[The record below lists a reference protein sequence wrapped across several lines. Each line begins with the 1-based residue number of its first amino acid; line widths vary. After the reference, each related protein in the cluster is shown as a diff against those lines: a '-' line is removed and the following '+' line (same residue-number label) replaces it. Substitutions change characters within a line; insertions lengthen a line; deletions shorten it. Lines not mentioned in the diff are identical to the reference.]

1 MNKRRL
7 LGLYIV
13 ISIIWIFGT
22 NYLLDLLEPSSLAY
36 YLKRGKEFLYILVT
50 GSLLYYFLSKQEE
63 LNASREDE
71 KRLSTLINSMVDF
84 VNFKDGDGRWI
95 ESNEFGLKLFELENV
110 DYKGKKD
117 SELAEYT
124 DFYADA
130 LRYCETSDEETW
142 QNGKITRLEEVIPL
156 PDGTEM
162 TFDTIKVPLFYS
174 DGSRK
179 GLVIIGRDITERKRV
194 ERLLEESQ
202 QQYKSLFEYNTEIV
216 YMTDLDGTITRVN
229 AQFKAVTGYSPDE
242 TIGKSIYDISP
253 ERYKTKVKADFT
265 SILADKQPKTCEFEF
280 NHRNGSLLT
289 LQCTAL
295 PIIVNGQIAG
305 IIGYGKDVTKLR
317 QAEERLRR
325 TEKLSVVG
333 ELSASVAHEI
343 RNPLTSLKGF
353 VQLMQL
359 EDEKHQFYYQIMQDE
374 LDRINHIVG
383 ELLLLA
389 KPQDI
394 CFTKADVQKIL
405 YNVISL
411 LKTEAS
417 MHNVLIEFLLKSDIY
432 MIECEPNQLKQLFIN
447 IIKNAIEASN
457 EGGKVIITLQADDG
471 QVAVLVKD
479 EGCGMSE
486 ERLNRIGEPFYSSKE
501 KGTGLGLTVSF
512 KIVQSH
518 NGSIHFNSEKGSGTE
533 AVIKLPAKKTSSCSR
548 INHLRKVLELDS
560 YRRSKFYTL
569 LRCVNKKRA

>member
-1 MNKRRL
+1 MNKKKL
-7 LGLYIV
+7 LGLYV
-13 ISIIWIFGT
+13 IISLIWVFGT
-22 NYLLDLLEPSSLAY
+22 NYLLHMLEPSSLVNFLFRA
-36 YLKRGKEFLYILVT
+36 KEFLYIIAT
-50 GSLLYYFLSKQEE
+50 GWLLYYFIGKRDELS
-63 LNASREDE
+63 ASREDE

-84 VNFKDGDGRWI
+84 VNFKDGQGRWI
-95 ESNEFGLKLFELENV
+95 ESNEFGLKLFNLENV

-142 QNGKITRLEEVIPL
+142 VNGQITRIEEVIPL
-156 PDGTEM
+156 PDGTEK
-162 TFDTIKVPLFYS
+162 TFDTIKVPLFHT

-179 GLVIIGRDITERKRV
+179 GLVIIGRDITERKHV
-194 ERLLEESQ
+194 EKLLAESQ

-216 YMTDLDGTITRVN
+216 FMTDLHGTITKVN
-229 AQFKAVTGYSPDE
+229 PQFKAVTGYSPDE
-242 TIGKSIYDISP
+242 TLGKNINEIIP
-253 ERYKTKVKADFT
+253 APYKTKAIEDFT
-265 SILADKQPKTCEFEF
+265 GIQEDKQPKTCEFDF
-280 NHRNGSLLT
+280 NHKNGSKLT
-289 LQCTAL
+289 IQCTAL
-295 PIIVNGQIAG
+295 PLIVNGQIAG
-305 IIGYGKDVTKLR
+305 VIGYGKDVTKLR

-359 EDEKHQFYYQIMQDE
+359 EDEKHQFYYQIMQEE

-405 YNVISL
+405 FNVISL

-417 MHNVLIEFLLKSDIY
+417 MHNVQIEFLLKSDVF
-432 MIECEPNQLKQLFIN
+432 MMECEPNQLKQLFIN
-447 IIKNAIEASN
+447 IIKNAIEASK
-457 EGGKVIITLQADDG
+457 EGGKVTVSLLAEDHQLTI
-471 QVAVLVKD
+471 LVKD
-479 EGCGMSE
+479 TGCGMSE
-486 ERLNRIGEPFYSSKE
+486 DRLNRIGEPFYSSKE

-518 NGSIHFNSEKGSGTE
+518 YGSIHFNSEKGKGTE
-533 AVIKLPAKKTSSCSR
+533 AAIKLPVKKQTPAPEAG
-548 INHLRKVLELDS
+548 LTV
-560 YRRSKFYTL
+560 
-569 LRCVNKKRA
+569 

>member
-1 MNKRRL
+1 MDKKKL
-7 LGLYIV
+7 LGLYIA
-13 ISIIWIFGT
+13 ISLIWVFGT
-22 NYLLDLLEPSSLAY
+22 NYLLGLLQPSFLVTF
-36 YLKRGKEFLYILVT
+36 LFRMKEFLYIVIT
-50 GSLLYYFLSKQEE
+50 GWLLYYFMGKKEE
-63 LNASREDE
+63 LNTSREDE

-84 VNFKDGDGRWI
+84 VNFKDGEGRWI
-95 ESNEFGLKLFELENV
+95 ESNEFGLKLFNLENV

-117 SELAEYT
+117 SELAEHT

-130 LRYCETSDEETW
+130 LRYCEASDEEAW
-142 QNGKITRLEEVIPL
+142 KNGKITRLEEVIPL
-156 PDGTEM
+156 PDGTEK
-162 TFDTIKVPLFYS
+162 TFDTIKVPLFHS
-174 DGSRK
+174 DGNRK

-194 ERLLEESQ
+194 EKLLEESR

-216 YMTDLDGTITRVN
+216 YMTDLDGTIMKVN
-229 AQFKAVTGYSPDE
+229 PQFKAVTGYSPEE
-242 TIGKSIYDISP
+242 TIGKNIYDISP
-253 ERYKTKVKADFT
+253 DRFKEKVKEDFT
-265 SILADKQPKTCEFEF
+265 SILEHKKPRTCEFEF
-280 NHRNGSLLT
+280 RHKNGGQIT

-359 EDEKHQFYYQIMQDE
+359 EDEKHQFYYQIMQEE

-394 CFTKADVQKIL
+394 CFTKADIQTIL
-405 YNVISL
+405 FNVISL

-417 MHNVLIEFLLKSDIY
+417 MHNVEIEFLLKSDVF

-457 EGGKVIITLQADDG
+457 EGGKVVITLLSDDE
-471 QVAVLVKD
+471 QVTILVKD
-479 EGCGMSE
+479 DGCGMSE

-518 NGSIHFNSEKGSGTE
+518 NGSIHFNSEKGNGTE
-533 AVIKLPAKKTSSCSR
+533 AVIKLPVKKQTP
-548 INHLRKVLELDS
+548 VVEAEL
-560 YRRSKFYTL
+560 TI
-569 LRCVNKKRA
+569 

>member
-1 MNKRRL
+1 MNKKKV
-7 LGLYIV
+7 LGLYV
-13 ISIIWIFGT
+13 IISLIWVFGT
-22 NYLLDLLEPSSLAY
+22 NYLLHMLEPSSLVNFLFRA
-36 YLKRGKEFLYILVT
+36 KEFLYIIAT
-50 GSLLYYFLSKQEE
+50 GWLLYYFIGKRDELS
-63 LNASREDE
+63 ASREEE

-84 VNFKDGDGRWI
+84 VNFKDGHGRWI
-95 ESNEFGLKLFELENV
+95 ESNEFGLKLFNLENV

-117 SELAEYT
+117 SELAEHT

-142 QNGKITRLEEVIPL
+142 VNGKITRIEEVIPL
-156 PDGTEM
+156 PDGTEK
-162 TFDTIKVPLFYS
+162 TFDTIKVPLFHT

-179 GLVIIGRDITERKRV
+179 GLVIIGRDITERKHV
-194 ERLLEESQ
+194 EKLLAESQ

-216 YMTDLDGTITRVN
+216 FMTDLHGTITKVN
-229 AQFKAVTGYSPDE
+229 PQFKAVTGYSPDE
-242 TIGKSIYDISP
+242 TLGKNINEIIP
-253 ERYKTKVKADFT
+253 APYKTKAIEDFT
-265 SILADKQPKTCEFEF
+265 GILEDKQPKTCEFDF
-280 NHRNGSLLT
+280 NHKNGSKLT
-289 LQCTAL
+289 IQCTAL
-295 PIIVNGQIAG
+295 PLIVNGQIAG
-305 IIGYGKDVTKLR
+305 VIGYGKDVTKLR

-359 EDEKHQFYYQIMQDE
+359 EDEKHQFYYQIMQEE

-405 YNVISL
+405 FNVISL

-417 MHNVLIEFLLKSDIY
+417 MHNVQIEFLLKSDVY

-457 EGGKVIITLQADDG
+457 EGGKVTVTLLAEDHQLTI
-471 QVAVLVKD
+471 LVKD
-479 EGCGMSE
+479 TGCGMSE
-486 ERLNRIGEPFYSSKE
+486 DRLNRIGEPFYSSKE

-518 NGSIHFNSEKGSGTE
+518 NGSIHFNSKKGRGTE
-533 AVIKLPAKKTSSCSR
+533 AVIKLPVKKQTPAPEAG
-548 INHLRKVLELDS
+548 ITV
-560 YRRSKFYTL
+560 
-569 LRCVNKKRA
+569 

>member
-1 MNKRRL
+1 MNKKKV
-7 LGLYIV
+7 LGLYV
-13 ISIIWIFGT
+13 IISLIWVFGT
-22 NYLLDLLEPSSLAY
+22 NYLLHMLEPSSLVNFLFRA
-36 YLKRGKEFLYILVT
+36 KEFLYIIAT
-50 GSLLYYFLSKQEE
+50 GWLLYYFIGKRDELS
-63 LNASREDE
+63 ASREEE

-84 VNFKDGDGRWI
+84 VNFKDGHGRWI
-95 ESNEFGLKLFELENV
+95 ESNEFGLKLFNLENV

-117 SELAEYT
+117 SELAEHT

-142 QNGKITRLEEVIPL
+142 VNGKITRIEEVIPL
-156 PDGTEM
+156 PDGTEK
-162 TFDTIKVPLFYS
+162 TFDTIKVPLFHA

-179 GLVIIGRDITERKRV
+179 GLVIIGRDITERKHV
-194 ERLLEESQ
+194 EKLLAESQ

-216 YMTDLDGTITRVN
+216 FMTDLHGTITKVN
-229 AQFKAVTGYSPDE
+229 PQFKAVTGYSPDE
-242 TIGKSIYDISP
+242 TLGKNINEIIP
-253 ERYKTKVKADFT
+253 APYKTKAIEDFT
-265 SILADKQPKTCEFEF
+265 GILEDKQPKTCEFDF
-280 NHRNGSLLT
+280 NHKNGSKLT
-289 LQCTAL
+289 VQCTAL
-295 PIIVNGQIAG
+295 PLIVNGQIAG
-305 IIGYGKDVTKLR
+305 VIGYGKDVTKLR

-359 EDEKHQFYYQIMQDE
+359 EDEKHQFYYQIMQEE

-405 YNVISL
+405 FNVISL

-417 MHNVLIEFLLKSDIY
+417 MHNVQIEFLLKSDVY

-457 EGGKVIITLQADDG
+457 EGGKVTVTLLAEDHQLTI
-471 QVAVLVKD
+471 LVKD
-479 EGCGMSE
+479 TGCGMSE
-486 ERLNRIGEPFYSSKE
+486 DRLNRIGEPFYSSKE

-518 NGSIHFNSEKGSGTE
+518 NGSIHFNSKKGRGTE
-533 AVIKLPAKKTSSCSR
+533 AVIKLPVKKQTPAPEAG
-548 INHLRKVLELDS
+548 ITV
-560 YRRSKFYTL
+560 
-569 LRCVNKKRA
+569 

>member
-1 MNKRRL
+1 MNKKKV
-7 LGLYIV
+7 LGLYV
-13 ISIIWIFGT
+13 IISLIWVFGT
-22 NYLLDLLEPSSLAY
+22 NYLLHMLEPSSLVSFLFRA
-36 YLKRGKEFLYILVT
+36 KEFLYIIAT
-50 GSLLYYFLSKQEE
+50 GWLLYYFIGKRDELS
-63 LNASREDE
+63 ASREEE

-84 VNFKDGDGRWI
+84 VNFKDGHGRWI
-95 ESNEFGLKLFELENV
+95 ESNEFGLKLFNLENV

-117 SELAEYT
+117 SELAEHT

-142 QNGKITRLEEVIPL
+142 VNGKITRIEEVIPL
-156 PDGTEM
+156 PDGTEK
-162 TFDTIKVPLFYS
+162 TFDTIKVPLFHT

-179 GLVIIGRDITERKRV
+179 GLVIIGRDITERKHV
-194 ERLLEESQ
+194 EKLLAESQ

-216 YMTDLDGTITRVN
+216 FMTDLHGTITKVN
-229 AQFKAVTGYSPDE
+229 PQFKAVTGYSPDE
-242 TIGKSIYDISP
+242 TLGKNINEIIP
-253 ERYKTKVKADFT
+253 APYKTKAIEDFT
-265 SILADKQPKTCEFEF
+265 GILEDKQPKTCEFDF
-280 NHRNGSLLT
+280 NHKNGSKLT
-289 LQCTAL
+289 IQCTAL
-295 PIIVNGQIAG
+295 PLIVNGQIAG
-305 IIGYGKDVTKLR
+305 VIGYGKDVTKLR

-359 EDEKHQFYYQIMQDE
+359 EDEKHQFYYQIMQEE

-405 YNVISL
+405 FNVISL

-417 MHNVLIEFLLKSDIY
+417 MHNVQIEFLLKSDVY

-457 EGGKVIITLQADDG
+457 EGGKVTVTLLAEDHQLTI
-471 QVAVLVKD
+471 LVKD
-479 EGCGMSE
+479 TGCGMSE
-486 ERLNRIGEPFYSSKE
+486 DRLNRIGEPFYSSKE

-518 NGSIHFNSEKGSGTE
+518 NGSIHFNSKKGRGTE
-533 AVIKLPAKKTSSCSR
+533 AVIKLPVKKQTPAPEAG
-548 INHLRKVLELDS
+548 ITV
-560 YRRSKFYTL
+560 
-569 LRCVNKKRA
+569 